1 MQLDEQTRHEVF
13 ATLRDR
19 LSETVAVVLMG
30 AIPPFDWSEVATKA
44 DLRQMAEQLTDRLS
58 GRMYRA
64 MFFQTL
70 ALLGANVALI
80 SAFAR

>member
-1 MQLDEQTRHEVF
+1 MEKLGEKT
-13 ATLRDR
+13 A
-19 LSETVAVVLMG
+19 AVLMG

-80 SAFAR
+80 SGFAR